1 MIEVSEPEPV
11 RLLIVMD
18 WDAGFQLTARSA
30 LPDVEPGDEYVTE
43 CKPQRTVVVREVI
56 VEGFSLVEISV
67 GAKKFQATT
76 IDEGSRRVYQLDPEL
91 VATPDDWVRVQLC
104 NDTDVPRKQKMTTLV
119 RSA

>member
-1 MIEVSEPEPV
+1 MVEMSEPELV

-30 LPDVEPGDEYVTE
+30 LPDVEPGDAYVTE

-56 VEGFSLVEISV
+56 VEGFALVQISV
-67 GAKKFQATT
+67 RETTVQATI
-76 IDEGSRRVYQLDPEL
+76 IDQGARRLYQLDPEL
-91 VATPDDWVRVQLC
+91 VATPEDWIRVKLC
-104 NDTDVPRKQKMTTLV
+104 NDTDASRKQKMTTLV